1 MRYNQLGH
9 SGLNVSQICLGSM
22 TWGEQN
28 SQQEAF
34 EQLDLATDAGVNF
47 VDTAEIYPVP
57 PCQATQGESERF
69 LGKWLKKTGLRDKII
84 IATKVSG
91 PGEFVAYLRNG
102 PRLDANNI
110 NKAVEQS
117 LKRLQTDYIDLY
129 QTHWPDRPTNFFG
142 QLGYKHSNKDQW
154 IAIEDTLETLDKLID
169 AGKIRHIGI
178 SNETPW
184 GTMKYLQTASTRQLP
199 RVVSIQNP
207 YNLLNRSFEIGLAEI
222 AHREKI
228 GLLAYSPLGF
238 GTLCGKYLGG
248 KQPEKARLTRFSR
261 FTRYSNSE
269 AVNATQCYVDLA
281 IENSLDPGQMALAFI
296 NSRSFLTST
305 IIGATTLKQLKSN
318 LESSKIQLSKQLLG
332 EIEKLHSRFPNPGP

>member
-1 MRYNQLGH
+1 
-9 SGLNVSQICLGSM
+9 M

-91 PGEFVAYLRNG
+91 PGEFLAYLRNG
-102 PRLDANNI
+102 PRLDASNI

-117 LKRLQTDYIDLY
+117 LQRLQTDYIDLY

-154 IAIEDTLETLDKLID
+154 IAIEDTLETLGRLVD

-281 IENSLDPGQMALAFI
+281 IENGLDPGQMALAFI
-296 NSRSFLTST
+296 HSRSFLSST

-318 LESSKIQLSKQLLG
+318 LDSSKIQLSKELLG